1 MPSIK
6 IDLFSDTMTKPTKEM
21 RQFMCCAEVGDEQ
34 KFEDPTV
41 NQLQDMV
48 ADLLGK
54 EAALFLPSGTMAN
67 QISIKI
73 HCQPGQEMLCDRT
86 AHPLNFEGGGPAA
99 LAGAMVQPLQGV
111 DGIFTAAQVE
121 AAIRPIN
128 RYAPRTRLVSVEQT
142 SNLGGGTVWPSQTIV
157 EVCAAA
163 HKHGLAT
170 HMDGA
175 RLMNAVVASGVPARD
190 YAAGFDSCWLDLSKG
205 LGAPV
210 GAVLAGS
217 KDFIQEAWQWKQRL
231 GGAMRQAGII
241 AAAGVYA
248 LRHHVDRLAED
259 HENAKYLAAKLA
271 EIPNLKVQ
279 SEKVQTNIVILD
291 LSLCG
296 KSPQEIINLLLE
308 KGVRVSPAGISGLR
322 AVTHLDVNRSMI
334 EEAIEILHG
343 VFASLC

>member
-1 MPSIK
+1 MPPIT

-21 RQFMCCAEVGDEQ
+21 RQFMCNAEVGDEQ
-34 KFEDPTV
+34 KLEDPTV
-41 NQLQDMV
+41 NLLQDMV

-99 LAGAMVQPLQGV
+99 LAGAMVQPLQGI

-128 RYAPRTRLVSVEQT
+128 RYAPRTRLVSVEQS
-142 SNLGGGTVWPSQTIV
+142 SNMGGGTIWPVQIIT
-157 EVCAAA
+157 EVCATAR
-163 HKHGLAT
+163 KHRLAT

-175 RLMNAVVASGVPARD
+175 RLMNAVVATGVPARD

-217 KDFIQEAWQWKQRL
+217 REFILEAWQWKQRL

-248 LRHHVDRLAED
+248 LRHHVDRLWED
-259 HENAKYLAAKLA
+259 HANAKYLASKLA
-271 EIPNLKVQ
+271 EIPHLKVHP
-279 SEKVQTNIVILD
+279 EKVQTNIVILD
-291 LSLCG
+291 LSSSG
-296 KSPQEIINLLLE
+296 QSPQKIINLLLE
-308 KGVRVSPAGISGLR
+308 KGVRLSPAGASALR

-334 EEAIEILHG
+334 EEAIEIVHK